1 MKSKVH
7 FSTYCTII
15 TIAVLVLFVVG
26 IVATRNESS
35 KCLIFSI
42 ITALATLAGLYYCPV
57 SVTADS
63 KSVKIHRLLS
73 GDKTFNYYDIESVDT
88 FYPSPGALRLCG
100 SGGFFGYWGY
110 FSDIIIGQYFGYYAD
125 RSQSFCIK
133 LKNNRQYVISYDNH
147 IEMVKSIMNNL
158 K

>member
-73 GDKTFNYYDIESVDT
+73 GDKTFNYSDIESVDT

-110 FSDIIIGQYFGYYAD
+110 FVFSY
-125 RSQSFCIK
+125 K
-133 LKNNRQYVISYDNH
+133 LSTF
-147 IEMVKSIMNNL
+147 L
-158 K
+158 F